1 MHAHVGQPPLP
12 RTVAHLRL
20 ATLVFGEGE
29 DLLTAAPTPP
39 GVIAVIKSDGFYLRE
54 VRRRAALPA
63 GAAFLRVGRLTTG
76 SGLTSSTGAA
86 CSPTAM

>member
-1 MHAHVGQPPLP
+1 MLDNRLFPELP
-12 RTVAHLRL
+12 RHLRRN
-20 ATLVFGEGE
+20 VGVREGE
-29 DLLTAAPTPP
+29 DLLTPAPTPP